1 MIFHFS
7 VLIFCSLIDVYYKG
21 SVLAGKIQIVN
32 ISLRNIY
39 GSTINCVDAF
49 RIALT
54 EEPKLLIKQKYS

>member
-54 EEPKLLIKQKYS
+54 

>member
-1 MIFHFS
+1 MIFHLN
-7 VLIFCSLIDVYYKG
+7 VLIFYSLIDVYYKG

>member
-1 MIFHFS
+1 MIFHLN

-49 RIALT
+49 RIAFT
-54 EEPKLLIKQKYS
+54 EEPKLLIKQKI

>member
-21 SVLAGKIQIVN
+21 SVLAGEIQIVN

-54 EEPKLLIKQKYS
+54 EEPKLLIKQKI

>member
-1 MIFHFS
+1 MIFHLS
-7 VLIFCSLIDVYYKG
+7 VLIFCSSYDVYYKG